1 MMTGMG
7 SGDEK
12 MVGWTDLASSP
23 FRRTAKCPHCVSV
36 EFSLGDFKVSEEG
49 GGAAGFKRRKN
60 LRQSLDCQR
69 REPGPTLTVR
79 KTHAIVTFAA
89 QRQPPSGEVQ
99 GRHRVVVVST

>member
-36 EFSLGDFKVSEEG
+36 EFSLGDFKVSRG
-49 GGAAGFKRRKN
+49 GVGGRGSRDARTSGSHLTAIDVN
-60 LRQSLDCQR
+60 LGQR
-69 REPGPTLTVR
+69 
-79 KTHAIVTFAA
+79 
-89 QRQPPSGEVQ
+89 
-99 GRHRVVVVST
+99 